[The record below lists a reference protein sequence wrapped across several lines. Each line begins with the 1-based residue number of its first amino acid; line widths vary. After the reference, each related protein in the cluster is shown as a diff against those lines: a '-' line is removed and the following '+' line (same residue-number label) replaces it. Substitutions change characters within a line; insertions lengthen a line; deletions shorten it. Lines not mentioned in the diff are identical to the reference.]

1 MHGYIAQR
9 AIESLAVLLVM
20 SFVVYVL
27 IGLMPGDPIDLL
39 ITSRPDLT
47 SEDVA
52 RLRELYRLDEPIV
65 DRYWAWLTQAM
76 TGDLGY
82 SRVHAQPVLAV
93 LGPHLANTIWL
104 MGLSFAVALAVAIP
118 IGVAAA
124 RRPYS
129 ATDYGVNLFAFA
141 GISIPPF
148 WLALLLIMLFS
159 VTLEWLPAGGLPVAA
174 EPSLW
179 ERVRHLILP
188 VATLSV
194 LGIAGFTRYVR
205 ADMMETL
212 RQDYVRTARAKGL
225 REDRVVW
232 CHAFRNALNP
242 LITVV
247 ALDFGTLFS
256 GALITETMFAYP
268 GMGKMIYDAIMG
280 NDYNLALVGLLFA
293 TVVVLAGNLLADIA
307 YGILDP
313 RISYR

>member
-1 MHGYIAQR
+1 MGGYITQR
-9 AIESLAVLLVM
+9 LIESAVVLLAM
-20 SFVVYVL
+20 SVVVYML

-39 ITSRPDLT
+39 ITARPDLT
-47 SEDVA
+47 SEDIA
-52 RLRELYRLDEPIV
+52 RLREVYQLDQPIL
-65 DRYWAWLTQAM
+65 DRYWAWLTQAF
-76 TGDLGY
+76 TGDFGY
-82 SRVHAQPVLAV
+82 SRIHAQPVLAV
-93 LGPHLANTIWL
+93 LGPHLVNTLWL
-104 MGLSFAVALAVAIP
+104 MGLSFVVALLVAVPA
-118 IGVAAA
+118 GVAAA

-141 GISIPPF
+141 GISVPPF

-159 VTLEWLPAGGLPVAA
+159 VTLEWLPAGGLPVTAD
-174 EPSLW
+174 PSLW
-179 ERVRHLILP
+179 DRARHMILP
-188 VATLSV
+188 VVTLSV
-194 LGIAGFTRYVR
+194 LGVAGFTRYVR
-205 ADMMETL
+205 ADMLETL

-232 CHAFRNALNP
+232 RHAFRNALIP
-242 LITVV
+242 LVTVI

-293 TVVVLAGNLLADIA
+293 TLVVLLGNLLADVA

>member
-1 MHGYIAQR
+1 MSGYIAQR
-9 AIESLAVLLVM
+9 LIESLVVLVIM

-27 IGLMPGDPIDLL
+27 IGLMPGDPVDLL

-52 RLRELYRLDEPIV
+52 RLRELYQLDQPVV
-65 DRYWAWLTQAM
+65 DRYWAWLTQALG
-76 TGDLGY
+76 GDLGY
-82 SRVHAQPVLAV
+82 SRTYAQPVLAV
-93 LGPHLANTIWL
+93 LWPHLINTLWL
-104 MGLSFAVALAVAIP
+104 MGLSFLVALAVAIP
-118 IGVAAA
+118 FGVAAA

-129 ATDYGVNLFAFA
+129 AVDYGVNLFAFA
-141 GISIPPF
+141 GISAPPF
-148 WLALLLIMLFS
+148 WLALLLIMLFA
-159 VTLEWLPAGGLPVAA
+159 VTLEWLPAGGIPIAA
-174 EPSLW
+174 DPSLW
-179 ERVRHLILP
+179 DHVRHLILP

-194 LGIAGFTRYVR
+194 LGIAGFTRYLR
-205 ADMMETL
+205 ADMLEAL

-225 REDRVVW
+225 SERRVVW
-232 CHAFRNALNP
+232 GHAFRNALNP
-242 LITVV
+242 LVTVI

-293 TVVVLAGNLLADIA
+293 TMVVLLGNLLADIA